1 MGAIFDEMLSS
12 RSLTGEQIAFLQQT
26 IVGSGALGKSER
38 MIEELADE
46 SLNALEALEIDE
58 RAKHELRELALKVIN
73 RQA

>member
-1 MGAIFDEMLSS
+1 
-12 RSLTGEQIAFLQQT
+12 
-26 IVGSGALGKSER
+26 